1 MRRALILLLGLSAA
15 IAAPVATF
23 AMSGVGGWEIGP
35 IVRGRNY
42 SIGMPQRPRSAPAGG
57 VTFDFPTEGNGQID
71 AMTSPVEP
79 LADARAITLR
89 YRVDLAR
96 GARFVADERPNE
108 AATVSLYFQQRD
120 DNWSARGRYG
130 SYRWYAP
137 VRAVLPLA
145 PGLYEVTVRLD
156 EAWTNVNGQPVSQ
169 DRSGFDAALRDTA
182 RVGLAFGSSSLR
194 SHGVYATGPARFTLL
209 KFEIE

>member
-23 AMSGVGGWEIGP
+23 AMSGVDGWEIGP
-35 IVRGRNY
+35 TVRGRNY

-71 AMTSPVEP
+71 AMTAPVEP

-120 DNWSARGRYG
+120 NNWSARGRYG

-137 VRAVLPLA
+137 VRVVLPLE

-209 KFEIE
+209 RFEIE